1 MPHAGT
7 NNTQRAKLKSP
18 TWSRAPRPAA
28 WTPPDAPVRLGPR
41 AGVCGPRGHAGHAGP
56 SSPVLPDADAGLAG
70 NPASRLSRPGGRPAL
85 RGSARASAGGRA
97 ARFPGLPA
105 GASVLVSLGEA
116 APGLPRGGSNGEAGP
131 GGSHAATGAPV
142 LPGGGRQAGRQAGCF
157 HHVFFFLFGPVG
169 IVYLIHRFSSV
180 CLEDS

>member
-7 NNTQRAKLKSP
+7 NNTRRAKLKSP

-28 WTPPDAPVRLGPR
+28 WTPPDTPVRLGPR
-41 AGVCGPRGHAGHAGP
+41 AGVCGPQGHAGRAGP

-85 RGSARASAGGRA
+85 RGSARASTGGRA
-97 ARFPGLPA
+97 AGFPGLPA
-105 GASVLVSLGEA
+105 RASVLVSLGEA

-131 GGSHAATGAPV
+131 GGSHAACRGTRPSWRRASGGAS
-142 LPGGGRQAGRQAGCF
+142 GGALSP
-157 HHVFFFLFGPVG
+157 FFFSL
-169 IVYLIHRFSSV
+169 RT
-180 CLEDS
+180 CWDSLSHS

>member
-7 NNTQRAKLKSP
+7 NNTRRAKLKSP

-41 AGVCGPRGHAGHAGP
+41 AGVCGPRGHAGRAGP
-56 SSPVLPDADAGLAG
+56 SSPVLPDADE
-70 NPASRLSRPGGRPAL
+70 ASRETPRPGSPAQE
-85 RGSARASAGGRA
+85 AGPR
-97 ARFPGLPA
+97 
-105 GASVLVSLGEA
+105 SEA
-116 APGLPRGGSNGEAGP
+116 APGPPRGAAPPGSRGCQPEPPSSRHLGRRLP
-131 GGSHAATGAPV
+131 GSREVAVTARPDQAAHTLPAGAPV

-180 CLEDS
+180 RLEDS